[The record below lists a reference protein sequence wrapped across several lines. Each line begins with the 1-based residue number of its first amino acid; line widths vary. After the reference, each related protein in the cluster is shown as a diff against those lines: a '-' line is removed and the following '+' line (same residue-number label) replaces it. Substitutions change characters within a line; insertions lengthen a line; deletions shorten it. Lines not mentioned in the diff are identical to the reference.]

1 MSKYISRTKSKLRFK
16 HIAESEIEQLQ
27 GDPMSNK
34 VLADIIRRRE
44 ALRNQQAQRSNERE
58 RMLQAIHNHKA
69 SAPAIAP
76 QPKLDE
82 FEKEYEAFIAEQ
94 RRLKAEREAKEAAKA
109 TEQSE
114 GETAPVDKT
123 IIVSDE
129 PEVDVAEPVF
139 VGWETEG
146 ETEPVKEV
154 KDEVISEADTT
165 SENSEEIQIVETKPK
180 KKSKKKKVVEAVE
193 TVE

>member
-1 MSKYISRTKSKLRFK
+1 MSKYISKTKSKLRFK
-16 HIAESEIEQLQ
+16 RIAESEIEQLQ

-34 VLADIIRRRE
+34 ILADIIRRRE

-94 RRLKAEREAKEAAKA
+94 KKLKAEREAKEAAAKA
-109 TEQSE
+109 AEV
-114 GETAPVDKT
+114 ET
-123 IIVSDE
+123 
-129 PEVDVAEPVF
+129 PVF

-146 ETEPVKEV
+146 ETEPVEEV

-165 SENSEEIQIVETKPK
+165 SENSEEVQVVETKPK
-180 KKSKKKKVVEAVE
+180 KKSKKKKVVEATE

>member
-16 HIAESEIEQLQ
+16 RIAESEIEQLQ

-44 ALRNQQAQRSNERE
+44 ALRNQQAQRVNERE
-58 RMLQAIHNHKA
+58 RMLQAMRAHA
-69 SAPAIAP
+69 AGSVSAP

-94 RRLKAEREAKEAAKA
+94 RRLKEEREAKEAAMKA
-109 TEQSE
+109 AAEQTETTVSE
-114 GETAPVDKT
+114 DNVD
-123 IIVSDE
+123 
-129 PEVDVAEPVF
+129 EPVF

-146 ETEPVKEV
+146 ETEPVEEV

-180 KKSKKKKVVEAVE
+180 KKSKKKKVVETIE